1 MKAAVEI
8 KESKNLK
15 KDLNLVSTNI
25 DEKNESTKK
34 EEVPFEILL
43 KEISKKLMGYAM
55 VLVKN
60 NEDDAWD
67 LIQVTILKLLEK
79 KEVFMKSDYKTAFA
93 KTVLKNSFIDKY
105 RKDKRMVSVEAN
117 SIQLIELGK
126 LQEARE
132 FEEML
137 TFLESMDDE
146 DQTILAM
153 LALGH
158 SYQEIQEVLGP
169 ISIGNLRVKANRA
182 RIRLAESMG
191 REHE

>member
-67 LIQVTILKLLEK
+67 LIQITILKIMEK

-117 SIQLIELGK
+117 SIQLTEPGK

-146 DQTILAM
+146 EQIILAM

>member
-67 LIQVTILKLLEK
+67 LIQMTILKLMEK

-117 SIQLIELGK
+117 SIQLTEPGK

-153 LALGH
+153 LAFGH

>member
-1 MKAAVEI
+1 MKAVADKYD
-8 KESKNLK
+8 KEYLE
-15 KDLNLVSTNI
+15 KDFSLVSININDRNENTN
-25 DEKNESTKK
+25 K
-34 EEVPFEILL
+34 EELSFEILL
-43 KEISKKLMGYAM
+43 KEVSMKLMGYSM

-67 LIQVTILKLLEK
+67 LIQVTILKLIEK
-79 KEVFMKSDYKTAFA
+79 KEVFMKSDYKIAFA

-105 RKDKRMVSVEAN
+105 RKDKRIVSLEAN
-117 SIQLIELGK
+117 SVQLIEQGK
-126 LQEARE
+126 HQEARE

-137 TFLESMDDE
+137 TFLECMDEE

-169 ISIGNLRVKANRA
+169 ISIGNLRVNAKRA

-191 REHE
+191 NEHE

>member
-1 MKAAVEI
+1 MKAAVKMYEN
-8 KESKNLK
+8 KYLK
-15 KDLNLVSTNI
+15 KDPSLVSTNI
-25 DEKNESTKK
+25 NDVNESSQK

>member
-1 MKAAVEI
+1 MKAVADKYD
-8 KESKNLK
+8 KEYLG
-15 KDLNLVSTNI
+15 KDVSLVSINI
-25 DEKNESTKK
+25 NDGNDNAKR
-34 EEVPFEILL
+34 EELPFEILL

-117 SIQLIELGK
+117 SIQLIEQGK

-182 RIRLAESMG
+182 RIRLAENME

>member
-1 MKAAVEI
+1 MKAVADKYD
-8 KESKNLK
+8 KEYLE
-15 KDLNLVSTNI
+15 KDVSLVSINI
-25 DEKNESTKK
+25 IDRNEKTKK
-34 EEVPFEILL
+34 EELSFEILL
-43 KEISKKLMGYAM
+43 KEVSKKLMGYSM

-67 LIQVTILKLLEK
+67 LIQVTILKLLEN
-79 KEVFMKSDYKTAFA
+79 KEVFMKSDYKIAFA

-117 SIQLIELGK
+117 SIQLIEQGK

-137 TFLESMDDE
+137 NFLESMDDE

-182 RIRLAESMG
+182 RIKLAESMG
-191 REHE
+191 REYE

>member
-1 MKAAVEI
+1 MKAVADKYD
-8 KESKNLK
+8 KEYLG
-15 KDLNLVSTNI
+15 KDVSLVSINI
-25 DEKNESTKK
+25 NDGNDNAKR
-34 EEVPFEILL
+34 EELPFEILL

-117 SIQLIELGK
+117 SIQLIEQGK

-182 RIRLAESMG
+182 RIKLAESMG
-191 REHE
+191 REYE

>member
-1 MKAAVEI
+1 MKAVADKYD
-8 KESKNLK
+8 KEYLE
-15 KDLNLVSTNI
+15 KDVSLVSINI
-25 DEKNESTKK
+25 NDRNENTKK
-34 EEVPFEILL
+34 EEVPFETLL
-43 KEISKKLMGYAM
+43 KEVSKKLMGYSM

-67 LIQVTILKLLEK
+67 LIQVTILKLLEN
-79 KEVFMKSDYKTAFA
+79 KEVFMKSDYKIAFA

-105 RKDKRMVSVEAN
+105 RKDKRMVPVEAN
-117 SIQLIELGK
+117 SVQLIEQGK

-158 SYQEIQEVLGP
+158 SYREIQEVLGP

-182 RIRLAESMG
+182 RIKLAESMG
-191 REHE
+191 SEYE

>member
-1 MKAAVEI
+1 MKAAVEMYEN
-8 KESKNLK
+8 KYLK
-15 KDLNLVSTNI
+15 KDPSLVSTNI
-25 DEKNESTKK
+25 NNVNESSQK
-34 EEVPFEILL
+34 EELSFEILL

-67 LIQVTILKLLEK
+67 LIQMTILKLIEK
-79 KEVFMKSDYKTAFA
+79 KEVFMKSEYKTAFA

-117 SIQLIELGK
+117 SIQLTEPGK

-146 DQTILAM
+146 DQIILAM
-153 LALGH
+153 LAFGH

-191 REHE
+191 REYE

>member
-1 MKAAVEI
+1 MKAVADKYD
-8 KESKNLK
+8 KEYLK
-15 KDLNLVSTNI
+15 KDVSLVSINI
-25 DEKNESTKK
+25 NHRNENTKK
-34 EEVPFEILL
+34 EELPFEILL
-43 KEISKKLMGYAM
+43 KEVSKKLMGYSM

-67 LIQVTILKLLEK
+67 LIQVTILKLLEN
-79 KEVFMKSDYKTAFA
+79 KEVFMKSDYKIAFA

-117 SIQLIELGK
+117 SVQLIEQGK

-158 SYQEIQEVLGP
+158 SYQEIQQVLGP

-182 RIRLAESMG
+182 RIKLAESMG
-191 REHE
+191 REYE